1 MVDISLT
8 TTSRDGFDTESVIG
22 DFALGIDPMNETGP
36 DPNSVLVADYA
47 ACFLPAVRMG
57 ARRSGY
63 HDLGKMEIEAE
74 AELTDNDDL
83 QSISFTL
90 KIEEDVEDPAEL
102 VELGEQYCHVHTA
115 LREELHADVT
125 VETGAFETASA
136 AA

>member
-1 MVDISLT
+1 MTDVTVT
-8 TTSRDGFDTESVIG
+8 TTNESGFDTRSVIG
-22 DFALGIDPMNETGP
+22 DFEAGIDPMTESGP

-57 ARRSGY
+57 ARKSGY
-63 HDLGKMEIEAE
+63 DDLGKMEIDAE
-74 AELTDNDDL
+74 AALTDEDNL
-83 QSISFTL
+83 ESISFTL
-90 KIEEDVEDPAEL
+90 RVEADVEDSQEL

-125 VETGAFETASA
+125 IETDAFETASA